1 MSAGSGLS
9 LPLDAVKIGTRH
21 RRDMGDIDGLARSI
35 KAVGLLHP
43 IVIRPDGLLIAGER
57 RLVACRKLGW
67 AEVPI
72 TEVDLDQVA
81 RGELAENSDRKDFLP
96 SEIDAIRKALA
107 PIEEAAAKE
116 RMSEGGKVGKL
127 STPSGAGKTRDK
139 VGAFA
144 GVSGKTVEKIAKVV
158 EAAEREPE
166 KYAPLVAEMD
176 RTGRVDG
183 AYKKLTTAQKAEAI
197 AAEPPPLPRG
207 PYRVIVAD
215 PPWTYAN
222 RADDASHRAAN
233 PYPGMSI
240 EDICAMPV
248 GEIAHADCVVWL
260 WTTNAHLP
268 EAFRVIDAWGFTYK
282 TTLTWAKDRM
292 GMGDWLRGQTEHCLL
307 AVRGRPTLTLTNQ
320 TTLLSGPMREHSRK
334 PDEFYALVEALC
346 PGAKVE
352 LFCRK
357 PRPGWAAHGDEVPY
371 PACRGGYRAAAA
383 DMGEVNVRDCARIST
398 VPVCDP
404 GG

>member
-1 MSAGSGLS
+1 
-9 LPLDAVKIGTRH
+9 
-21 RRDMGDIDGLARSI
+21 MGDIDGLARSI

-43 IVIRPDGLLIAGER
+43 VVIRPDGLLIAGER
-57 RLVACRKLGW
+57 RLAACRQLGW
-67 AEVPI
+67 SDVPV
-72 TEVDLDQVA
+72 TEVDLEQVA
-81 RGELAENSDRKDFLP
+81 RGELAENADRKDFLP

-107 PIEEAAAKE
+107 PIEAAAARE
-116 RMSEGGKVGKL
+116 RQGTRTDKLPGKFPEGEQR
-127 STPSGAGKTRDK
+127 ARDK

-144 GVSGKTVEKIAKVV
+144 GVSGRTVEKIAKVV

-166 KYAPLVAEMD
+166 KFAPLVAEMD

-183 AYKKLTTAQKAEAI
+183 AYKKLTAQKAEAI
-197 AAEPPPLPRG
+197 ASEPPPLPRG

-248 GEIAHADCVVWL
+248 GEIALADSVVWF

-292 GMGDWLRGQTEHCLL
+292 GRETGCE
-307 AVRGRPTLTLTNQ
+307 GRP
-320 TTLLSGPMREHSRK
+320 SIACSR
-334 PDEFYALVEALC
+334 
-346 PGAKVE
+346 
-352 LFCRK
+352 
-357 PRPGWAAHGDEVPY
+357 
-371 PACRGGYRAAAA
+371 
-383 DMGEVNVRDCARIST
+383 CAGVQR
-398 VPVCDP
+398 
-404 GG
+404 